1 VDEVFTFLSVRAR
14 GSLPLD
20 ATNHRAE
27 QAIRPAVVNRKVCG
41 GNRTER
47 GAQAQATLMT
57 VMETCARQAVD
68 IFTFLAEARCATAPV
83 TIFGR

>member
-1 VDEVFTFLSVRAR
+1 
-14 GSLPLD
+14 
-20 ATNHRAE
+20 
-27 QAIRPAVVNRKVCG
+27 VVNRKVCG

-57 VMETCARQAVD
+57 VMETCARQTVD